1 MSIANILSMAGG
13 LGLFLFGIRTMGDG
27 LENAAGAKLKRM
39 LEVLTGNRFLAVLV
53 GFVVTAIIQ
62 SSTATTVMVVGFVNA
77 GMMTLA
83 QAVGVI
89 MGANIGTTVTS
100 LLIAL
105 NFSSVAAASVLV
117 GVILM
122 LASKKT
128 LVKNL
133 GSIFTGFGLLFLGID
148 LMSDSMAPLRESAGF
163 MNFIVAVSDSPL
175 RPLFGILLGIV
186 MTAVLQSSSASV
198 GVLQTLAMQGLVP
211 LKFSVFVLFGQNIG
225 TCLTALFSTV
235 GAKKNSKRAAVIH
248 LLFNLLGTGMFILIA
263 LLTPYIEWIEKISSD
278 PMAQIAISHI
288 VFNVVSTIV
297 LFPFAKLLVK
307 LSCLIVPGK
316 DDSESEM
323 HCRFIDD
330 RLLNTPPFAVMQ
342 VGKEVARMAKLAR
355 DNFETSAYALINRSD
370 KDLDKVMEK
379 EEVINYL
386 NHHITSYL
394 VKLNALDITDSDS
407 DYIARVFHA
416 INDIERVGDHA
427 TNLAEAAERNIGD
440 GLTFSDA
447 ARDELNQLCGSVIT
461 LLDRSI
467 EAFDRQSLG
476 DGEAKE
482 LSDLEEH
489 IDDLTLTC
497 QDAHIFRLNRNE
509 CNTEAGMLYLNTITD
524 FERVGDHA
532 INIAFLARSN
542 NFKNTLAFCRGMMYN
557 INRTFVRTK
566 IQHSER
572 TEQYGRQTES
582 A

>member
-1 MSIANILSMAGG
+1 MSVANILSMAGG

-77 GMMTLA
+77 GMMSLA

-105 NFSSVAAASVLV
+105 NFSSVAAAAVLV

-128 LVKNL
+128 VVKNL
-133 GSIFTGFGLLFLGID
+133 GAIFTGFGLLFLGID
-148 LMSDSMAPLRESAGF
+148 MMSDSMAPLRESAGF
-163 MNFIVAVSDSPL
+163 MNFIVTVSESPL
-175 RPLFGILLGIV
+175 RPLFGIILGIV

-248 LLFNLLGTGMFILIA
+248 LLFNLIGTGIFILIA
-263 LLTPYIEWIEKISSD
+263 LLTPYVEWIEKLSPD

-288 VFNVVSTIV
+288 VFNIVSTV
-297 LFPFAKLLVK
+297 VMFPFAKVLVK
-307 LSCLIVPGK
+307 LSCLLVPGK

-323 HCRFIDD
+323 HCKFIDD

-342 VGKEVARMAKLAR
+342 VSKEVARMAKLAR
-355 DNFETSAYALINRSD
+355 DNFETSAHALINRSD
-370 KDLDKVMEK
+370 KDLDKVMEN
-379 EEVINYL
+379 EEIINYL

-416 INDIERVGDHA
+416 INDIERVGHHA
-427 TNLAEAAERNIGD
+427 INLAEAAQHNIGE
-440 GLTFSDA
+440 GLKFSDP
-447 ARDELNQLCGSVIT
+447 AREELNQLCGSVVT
-461 LLDRSI
+461 LLERSMA
-467 EAFDRQSLG
+467 AFDNQSLS
-476 DGEAKE
+476 DNEAKE

-489 IDDLTLTC
+489 IDDLTLEC
-497 QDAHIFRLNRNE
+497 QDSHIFRLNRKE

-532 INIAFLARSN
+532 INIAFLARS
-542 NFKNTLAFCRGMMYN
+542 K
-557 INRTFVRTK
+557 
-566 IQHSER
+566 
-572 TEQYGRQTES
+572 
-582 A
+582 

>member
-1 MSIANILSMAGG
+1 MSVANILSMAGG

-27 LENAAGAKLKRM
+27 LENAAVAKLKRM

-77 GMMTLA
+77 GMMSLA

-105 NFSSVAAASVLV
+105 NFSSVAAAAVLV

-128 LVKNL
+128 VVKNL
-133 GSIFTGFGLLFLGID
+133 GAIFTGFGLLFLGID
-148 LMSDSMAPLRESAGF
+148 MMSDSMAPLRESAGF
-163 MNFIVAVSDSPL
+163 MNFIVTVSESPL
-175 RPLFGILLGIV
+175 RPLFGIILGIV

-248 LLFNLLGTGMFILIA
+248 LLFNLIGTGIFILIA
-263 LLTPYIEWIEKISSD
+263 LLAPYVEWIEKLSPD

-288 VFNVVSTIV
+288 VFNIVSTV
-297 LFPFAKLLVK
+297 VMFPFANVLVK
-307 LSCLIVPGK
+307 LSCLLVPGK

-323 HCRFIDD
+323 HCKFIDD

-342 VGKEVARMAKLAR
+342 VSKEVARMAKLAR
-355 DNFETSAYALINRSD
+355 DNFETSAHALINRSD
-370 KDLDKVMEK
+370 KDLDKVMEN
-379 EEVINYL
+379 EEIINYL

-427 TNLAEAAERNIGD
+427 INLAEAAQHNIGE
-440 GLTFSDA
+440 GLKFSDP
-447 ARDELNQLCGSVIT
+447 AREELNQLCGSVVT
-461 LLDRSI
+461 LLERSMA
-467 EAFDRQSLG
+467 AFDNQSLS
-476 DGEAKE
+476 DNEAKE

-489 IDDLTLTC
+489 IDDLTLEC
-497 QDAHIFRLNRNE
+497 QDSHIFRLNRKE

-532 INIAFLARSN
+532 INIAFLARS
-542 NFKNTLAFCRGMMYN
+542 K
-557 INRTFVRTK
+557 
-566 IQHSER
+566 
-572 TEQYGRQTES
+572 
-582 A
+582 

>member
-1 MSIANILSMAGG
+1 MSVANILSMAGG

-77 GMMTLA
+77 GMMSLA

-105 NFSSVAAASVLV
+105 NFSSVAAAAVLV

-128 LVKNL
+128 VVKNL
-133 GSIFTGFGLLFLGID
+133 GAIFTGFGLLFLGID
-148 LMSDSMAPLRESAGF
+148 MMSDSMAPLRESAGF
-163 MNFIVAVSDSPL
+163 MNFIVTVSESPL
-175 RPLFGILLGIV
+175 RPLFGIILGIV

-248 LLFNLLGTGMFILIA
+248 LLFNLIGTGIFILIA
-263 LLTPYIEWIEKISSD
+263 LLAPYVEWIEKLSPD

-288 VFNVVSTIV
+288 VFNIVSTVIM
-297 LFPFAKLLVK
+297 FPFAKALVK
-307 LSCLIVPGK
+307 LSCLLVPGK

-323 HCRFIDD
+323 HCKFIDD

-342 VGKEVARMAKLAR
+342 VSKEVARMAKLAR
-355 DNFETSAYALINRSD
+355 DNFETSAHALINRSD
-370 KDLDKVMEK
+370 KDLDKVMEN
-379 EEVINYL
+379 EEIINYL

-427 TNLAEAAERNIGD
+427 INLAEAAQHNIGE
-440 GLTFSDA
+440 GFKFSDP
-447 ARDELNQLCGSVIT
+447 AREELNQLCGSVVT
-461 LLDRSI
+461 LLERSMA
-467 EAFDRQSLG
+467 AFDNQSLS
-476 DGEAKE
+476 DNEAKE

-489 IDDLTLTC
+489 IDDLTLEC
-497 QDAHIFRLNRNE
+497 QDSHIFRLNRKE

-532 INIAFLARSN
+532 INIAFLARS
-542 NFKNTLAFCRGMMYN
+542 K
-557 INRTFVRTK
+557 
-566 IQHSER
+566 
-572 TEQYGRQTES
+572 
-582 A
+582 

>member
-1 MSIANILSMAGG
+1 MSVANILSMAGG

-77 GMMTLA
+77 GMMSLA

-105 NFSSVAAASVLV
+105 NFSSVAAAAVLV

-128 LVKNL
+128 VVKNL
-133 GSIFTGFGLLFLGID
+133 GAIFTGFGLLFLGID
-148 LMSDSMAPLRESAGF
+148 MMSDSMAPLRESAGF
-163 MNFIVAVSDSPL
+163 MNFIVTVSESPL
-175 RPLFGILLGIV
+175 RPLFGIILGIV

-248 LLFNLLGTGMFILIA
+248 LLFNLIGTGIFILIA
-263 LLTPYIEWIEKISSD
+263 LLAPYVEWIEKLSPD

-288 VFNVVSTIV
+288 VFNIVSTV
-297 LFPFAKLLVK
+297 VMFPFAKVLVK
-307 LSCLIVPGK
+307 LSCLLVPGK

-323 HCRFIDD
+323 HCKFIDD

-342 VGKEVARMAKLAR
+342 VSKEVARMAKLAR
-355 DNFETSAYALINRSD
+355 ENFETSAQALINRSD
-370 KDLDKVMEK
+370 KDLDKVMEN
-379 EEVINYL
+379 EEIINYL

-427 TNLAEAAERNIGD
+427 INLAEAAQHNIGE
-440 GLTFSDA
+440 GLKFSDP
-447 ARDELNQLCGSVIT
+447 AREELNQLCGSVVT
-461 LLDRSI
+461 LLERSMA
-467 EAFDRQSLG
+467 AFDNQSLS
-476 DGEAKE
+476 DNEAKE

-489 IDDLTLTC
+489 IDDLTLEC
-497 QDAHIFRLNRNE
+497 QDSHIFRLNRKE

-532 INIAFLARSN
+532 INIAFLARS
-542 NFKNTLAFCRGMMYN
+542 K
-557 INRTFVRTK
+557 
-566 IQHSER
+566 
-572 TEQYGRQTES
+572 
-582 A
+582 

>member
-1 MSIANILSMAGG
+1 MSVANILSMAGG

-77 GMMTLA
+77 GMMSLA

-128 LVKNL
+128 VVKNL
-133 GSIFTGFGLLFLGID
+133 GAIFTGFGLLFLGID
-148 LMSDSMAPLRESAGF
+148 MMSDSMAPLRESAGF
-163 MNFIVAVSDSPL
+163 MNFIVTVSESPL
-175 RPLFGILLGIV
+175 RPLFGIILGIV

-248 LLFNLLGTGMFILIA
+248 LLFNLIGTGIFIIIA
-263 LLTPYIEWIEKISSD
+263 LLTPYVEWIEKLSPD

-288 VFNVVSTIV
+288 VFNIVSTVIM
-297 LFPFAKLLVK
+297 FPFAKVLVK
-307 LSCLIVPGK
+307 LSCLLVPGK

-323 HCRFIDD
+323 HCKFIDD

-342 VGKEVARMAKLAR
+342 VSKEVARMAKLAR
-355 DNFETSAYALINRSD
+355 DNFETSAHALINRSD
-370 KDLDKVMEK
+370 KDLDKVMEN
-379 EEVINYL
+379 EEIINYL

-427 TNLAEAAERNIGD
+427 INLAEAAQHNIGE
-440 GLTFSDA
+440 GLKFSDP
-447 ARDELNQLCGSVIT
+447 AREELNQLCGSVVT
-461 LLDRSI
+461 LLERSMA
-467 EAFDRQSLG
+467 AFDNQSLS
-476 DGEAKE
+476 DNEAKE

-489 IDDLTLTC
+489 IDDLTLEC
-497 QDAHIFRLNRNE
+497 QDSHIFRLNRKE

-532 INIAFLARSN
+532 INIAFLARS
-542 NFKNTLAFCRGMMYN
+542 K
-557 INRTFVRTK
+557 
-566 IQHSER
+566 
-572 TEQYGRQTES
+572 
-582 A
+582 

>member
-1 MSIANILSMAGG
+1 MSVANILSMAGG

-77 GMMTLA
+77 GMMSLA

-105 NFSSVAAASVLV
+105 NFSSVAAAAVLV

-128 LVKNL
+128 VVKNL
-133 GSIFTGFGLLFLGID
+133 GAIFTGFGLLFLGID
-148 LMSDSMAPLRESAGF
+148 MMSDSMAPLRESAGF
-163 MNFIVAVSDSPL
+163 MNFIVTVSESPL
-175 RPLFGILLGIV
+175 RPLFGIILGIV

-248 LLFNLLGTGMFILIA
+248 LLFNVIGTGIFILIA
-263 LLTPYIEWIEKISSD
+263 LLTPYVEWIEKLSPD

-288 VFNVVSTIV
+288 VFNIVSTV
-297 LFPFAKLLVK
+297 VMFPFAKVLVK
-307 LSCLIVPGK
+307 LSCLLVPGK

-323 HCRFIDD
+323 HCKFIDD

-342 VGKEVARMAKLAR
+342 VSKEVARMAKLAC
-355 DNFETSAYALINRSD
+355 DNFETSAHALINRSD
-370 KDLDKVMEK
+370 KDLDKVMEN
-379 EEVINYL
+379 EEIINYL

-427 TNLAEAAERNIGD
+427 INLAEAAQHNIGE
-440 GLTFSDA
+440 GLKFSDP
-447 ARDELNQLCGSVIT
+447 AREELNQLCGSVVT
-461 LLDRSI
+461 LLERSMA
-467 EAFDRQSLG
+467 AFDNQSLS
-476 DGEAKE
+476 DNEAKE

-489 IDDLTLTC
+489 IDDLTLEC
-497 QDAHIFRLNRNE
+497 QDAHIFRLNRKE

-532 INIAFLARSN
+532 INIAFLARS
-542 NFKNTLAFCRGMMYN
+542 K
-557 INRTFVRTK
+557 
-566 IQHSER
+566 
-572 TEQYGRQTES
+572 
-582 A
+582 

>member
-1 MSIANILSMAGG
+1 MSVANILSMAGG

-77 GMMTLA
+77 GMMSLA

-105 NFSSVAAASVLV
+105 NFSSVAAAAVLV

-128 LVKNL
+128 VVKNL
-133 GSIFTGFGLLFLGID
+133 GAIFTGFGLLFLGID
-148 LMSDSMAPLRESAGF
+148 MMSDSMAPLRESAGF
-163 MNFIVAVSDSPL
+163 MNFIVTVSESPL
-175 RPLFGILLGIV
+175 RPLFGIILGIV

-248 LLFNLLGTGMFILIA
+248 LLFNVIGTGIFILIA
-263 LLTPYIEWIEKISSD
+263 LLTPYVEWIEKLSPD

-288 VFNVVSTIV
+288 VFNIVSTVIM
-297 LFPFAKLLVK
+297 FPFAKVLVK
-307 LSCLIVPGK
+307 LSCLLVPGK

-323 HCRFIDD
+323 HCKFIDD

-342 VGKEVARMAKLAR
+342 VSKEVARMAKLAR
-355 DNFETSAYALINRSD
+355 DNFETSAHALINRSD
-370 KDLDKVMEK
+370 KDLDKVMEN
-379 EEVINYL
+379 EEIINYL

-427 TNLAEAAERNIGD
+427 INLAEAAQHNIGE
-440 GLTFSDA
+440 GLKFSDS
-447 ARDELNQLCGSVIT
+447 AREELNQLCGSVVT
-461 LLDRSI
+461 LLERSMV
-467 EAFDRQSLG
+467 AFDNQSLS
-476 DGEAKE
+476 DNEAKE

-489 IDDLTLTC
+489 IDDLTLEC
-497 QDAHIFRLNRNE
+497 QDSHIFRLNRKE

-532 INIAFLARSN
+532 INIAFLARS
-542 NFKNTLAFCRGMMYN
+542 K
-557 INRTFVRTK
+557 
-566 IQHSER
+566 
-572 TEQYGRQTES
+572 
-582 A
+582 

>member
-1 MSIANILSMAGG
+1 MSVANILSMAGG

-77 GMMTLA
+77 GMMSLA

-128 LVKNL
+128 VVKNL
-133 GSIFTGFGLLFLGID
+133 GAIFTGFGLLFLGID
-148 LMSDSMAPLRESAGF
+148 MMSDSMAPLRESAGF
-163 MNFIVAVSDSPL
+163 MNFIVTVSESPL
-175 RPLFGILLGIV
+175 RPLFGIILGIV

-248 LLFNLLGTGMFILIA
+248 LLFNLIGTGIFILIA
-263 LLTPYIEWIEKISSD
+263 LLTPYVEWIEKLSPD

-288 VFNVVSTIV
+288 VFNIVSTVIM
-297 LFPFAKLLVK
+297 FPFAKALVK
-307 LSCLIVPGK
+307 LSCLLVPGK

-323 HCRFIDD
+323 HCKFIDD

-342 VGKEVARMAKLAR
+342 VSKEVARMAKLAR
-355 DNFETSAYALINRSD
+355 DNFETSAHALINRSD
-370 KDLDKVMEK
+370 KDLDKVMEN
-379 EEVINYL
+379 EEIINYL

-427 TNLAEAAERNIGD
+427 INLAEAAQHNIGE
-440 GLTFSDA
+440 GLKFSDP
-447 ARDELNQLCGSVIT
+447 AREELNQLCGSVVT
-461 LLDRSI
+461 LLERSMA
-467 EAFDRQSLG
+467 AFDNQSLS
-476 DGEAKE
+476 DDEAKE

-489 IDDLTLTC
+489 IDDLTLEC
-497 QDAHIFRLNRNE
+497 QDSHIFRLNRKE

-532 INIAFLARSN
+532 INIAFLARS
-542 NFKNTLAFCRGMMYN
+542 K
-557 INRTFVRTK
+557 
-566 IQHSER
+566 
-572 TEQYGRQTES
+572 
-582 A
+582 

>member
-163 MNFIVAVSDSPL
+163 MNFIVTVSESPL
-175 RPLFGILLGIV
+175 RPLFGIILGIV

-248 LLFNLLGTGMFILIA
+248 LLFNLIGTGIFILIA
-263 LLTPYIEWIEKISSD
+263 LLTPYVEWIEKLSPD

-288 VFNVVSTIV
+288 VFNIVSTV
-297 LFPFAKLLVK
+297 VMFPFAKVLVK
-307 LSCLIVPGK
+307 LSCLLVPGK

-323 HCRFIDD
+323 HCKFIDD

-342 VGKEVARMAKLAR
+342 VSKEVARMAKLAR
-355 DNFETSAYALINRSD
+355 DNFETSAHALINRSD
-370 KDLDKVMEK
+370 KDLDKVMEN
-379 EEVINYL
+379 EEIINYL

-427 TNLAEAAERNIGD
+427 INLAEAAQHNIGE
-440 GLTFSDA
+440 GLKFSDP
-447 ARDELNQLCGSVIT
+447 AREELNQLCGSVVT
-461 LLDRSI
+461 LLERSMA
-467 EAFDRQSLG
+467 AFDNQSLS
-476 DGEAKE
+476 DNEAKG

-489 IDDLTLTC
+489 IDDLTLEC
-497 QDAHIFRLNRNE
+497 QDSHIFRLNRKE

-532 INIAFLARSN
+532 INIAFLARS
-542 NFKNTLAFCRGMMYN
+542 K
-557 INRTFVRTK
+557 
-566 IQHSER
+566 
-572 TEQYGRQTES
+572 
-582 A
+582 

>member
-1 MSIANILSMAGG
+1 MSVANILSMAGG

-77 GMMTLA
+77 GMMSLA

-105 NFSSVAAASVLV
+105 NFSSVAAAAVLV

-128 LVKNL
+128 VVKNL
-133 GSIFTGFGLLFLGID
+133 GAIFTGFGLLFLGID
-148 LMSDSMAPLRESAGF
+148 MMSDSMAPLRESAGF
-163 MNFIVAVSDSPL
+163 MNFIVTVSESPL
-175 RPLFGILLGIV
+175 RPLFGIILGIV

-248 LLFNLLGTGMFILIA
+248 LLFNLIGTGIFILIA
-263 LLTPYIEWIEKISSD
+263 LLAPYVEWIEKLSPD

-288 VFNVVSTIV
+288 VFNIVSTVIM
-297 LFPFAKLLVK
+297 FPFANVLVK
-307 LSCLIVPGK
+307 LSCLLVPGK

-323 HCRFIDD
+323 HCKFIDD

-342 VGKEVARMAKLAR
+342 VSKEVARMAKLAR
-355 DNFETSAYALINRSD
+355 DNFETSAHALINRSD
-370 KDLDKVMEK
+370 KDLDKVMEN
-379 EEVINYL
+379 EEIINYL

-427 TNLAEAAERNIGD
+427 INLAEAAQHNIGE
-440 GLTFSDA
+440 GLKFSDP
-447 ARDELNQLCGSVIT
+447 AREELNQLCGSVVT
-461 LLDRSI
+461 LLERSMA
-467 EAFDRQSLG
+467 AFDNQSLS
-476 DGEAKE
+476 DNEAKE

-489 IDDLTLTC
+489 IDDLTLEC
-497 QDAHIFRLNRNE
+497 QNSHIFRLNRKE

-532 INIAFLARSN
+532 INIAFLARS
-542 NFKNTLAFCRGMMYN
+542 K
-557 INRTFVRTK
+557 
-566 IQHSER
+566 
-572 TEQYGRQTES
+572 
-582 A
+582 

>member
-1 MSIANILSMAGG
+1 MSVANILSMAGG

-27 LENAAGAKLKRM
+27 LENAAGAKLKKM

-77 GMMTLA
+77 GMMSLA

-105 NFSSVAAASVLV
+105 NFSSVAAAAVLV

-128 LVKNL
+128 VVKNL
-133 GSIFTGFGLLFLGID
+133 GAIFTGFGLLFLGID
-148 LMSDSMAPLRESAGF
+148 MMSDSMAPLRDSAGF
-163 MNFIVAVSDSPL
+163 MNFIVTVSESPL
-175 RPLFGILLGIV
+175 RPLFGIILGIV

-248 LLFNLLGTGMFILIA
+248 LLFNLIGTGIFILIA
-263 LLTPYIEWIEKISSD
+263 LLTPYVEWIEKLSPD

-288 VFNVVSTIV
+288 VFNIVSTV
-297 LFPFAKLLVK
+297 VMFPFAKVLVK
-307 LSCLIVPGK
+307 LSCLLVPGK

-323 HCRFIDD
+323 HCKFIDD

-342 VGKEVARMAKLAR
+342 VSKEVARMAKLAR
-355 DNFETSAYALINRSD
+355 DNFETSAHALINRSD
-370 KDLDKVMEK
+370 KDLDKVMEN
-379 EEVINYL
+379 EEIINYL

-427 TNLAEAAERNIGD
+427 INLAEAAQHNIGE
-440 GLTFSDA
+440 GLKFSDP
-447 ARDELNQLCGSVIT
+447 AREELNQLCGSVVT
-461 LLDRSI
+461 LLERSMA
-467 EAFDRQSLG
+467 AFDNQSLS
-476 DGEAKE
+476 DNEAKE

-489 IDDLTLTC
+489 IDDLTLEC
-497 QDAHIFRLNRNE
+497 QDSHIFRLNRKE

-532 INIAFLARSN
+532 INIAFLARS
-542 NFKNTLAFCRGMMYN
+542 K
-557 INRTFVRTK
+557 
-566 IQHSER
+566 
-572 TEQYGRQTES
+572 
-582 A
+582 

>member
-1 MSIANILSMAGG
+1 MSVANILSMAGG

-77 GMMTLA
+77 GMMSLA

-128 LVKNL
+128 VVKNL
-133 GSIFTGFGLLFLGID
+133 GAIFTGFGLLFLGID
-148 LMSDSMAPLRESAGF
+148 MMSDSMAPLRESAGF
-163 MNFIVAVSDSPL
+163 MNFIVTVSESPL
-175 RPLFGILLGIV
+175 RPLFGIILGIV

-248 LLFNLLGTGMFILIA
+248 LLFNVIGTGIFILIA
-263 LLTPYIEWIEKISSD
+263 LLTPYVEWIEKLSPD

-288 VFNVVSTIV
+288 VFNIVSTV
-297 LFPFAKLLVK
+297 VMFPFAKALVK
-307 LSCLIVPGK
+307 LSCLLVPGK

-323 HCRFIDD
+323 HCKFIDD

-342 VGKEVARMAKLAR
+342 VSKEVARMAKLAR
-355 DNFETSAYALINRSD
+355 DNFETSAHALINRSD
-370 KDLDKVMEK
+370 KDLDKVMEN
-379 EEVINYL
+379 EEIINYL

-427 TNLAEAAERNIGD
+427 INLAEAAQHNIGE
-440 GLTFSDA
+440 GLKFSDP
-447 ARDELNQLCGSVIT
+447 AREELNQLCGSVVT
-461 LLDRSI
+461 LLERSMA
-467 EAFDRQSLG
+467 AFDNQSLS
-476 DGEAKE
+476 DNEAKE

-489 IDDLTLTC
+489 IDDLTLEC
-497 QDAHIFRLNRNE
+497 QDSHIFRLNRKE

-532 INIAFLARSN
+532 INIAFLARS
-542 NFKNTLAFCRGMMYN
+542 K
-557 INRTFVRTK
+557 
-566 IQHSER
+566 
-572 TEQYGRQTES
+572 
-582 A
+582 

>member
-1 MSIANILSMAGG
+1 MSVANILSMAGG

-77 GMMTLA
+77 GMMSLA

-105 NFSSVAAASVLV
+105 NFSSVAAAAVLV

-128 LVKNL
+128 VVKNL
-133 GSIFTGFGLLFLGID
+133 GAIFTGFGLLFLGID
-148 LMSDSMAPLRESAGF
+148 MMSDSMAPLRESVGF
-163 MNFIVAVSDSPL
+163 MNFIVTVSESPL
-175 RPLFGILLGIV
+175 RPLFGIILGIV

-248 LLFNLLGTGMFILIA
+248 LLFNVIGTGIFILIA
-263 LLTPYIEWIEKISSD
+263 LLTPYVEWIEKLSPD

-288 VFNVVSTIV
+288 VFNIVSTVIM
-297 LFPFAKLLVK
+297 FPFAKVLVK
-307 LSCLIVPGK
+307 LSCLLVPGK

-323 HCRFIDD
+323 HCKFIDD

-342 VGKEVARMAKLAR
+342 VSKEVARMAKLAR
-355 DNFETSAYALINRSD
+355 DNFETSAHALINRSD
-370 KDLDKVMEK
+370 KDLDKVMEN

-427 TNLAEAAERNIGD
+427 INLAEAAQHNIGE
-440 GLTFSDA
+440 GLKFSDP
-447 ARDELNQLCGSVIT
+447 AREELNQLCGSVVT
-461 LLDRSI
+461 LLERSMA
-467 EAFDRQSLG
+467 AFDNQSLS
-476 DGEAKE
+476 DNEAKE

-489 IDDLTLTC
+489 IDDLTLEC
-497 QDAHIFRLNRNE
+497 QDSHIFRLNRKE

-532 INIAFLARSN
+532 INIAFLARS
-542 NFKNTLAFCRGMMYN
+542 K
-557 INRTFVRTK
+557 
-566 IQHSER
+566 
-572 TEQYGRQTES
+572 
-582 A
+582 

>member
-1 MSIANILSMAGG
+1 MSVANILSMAGG

-77 GMMTLA
+77 GMMSLA

-105 NFSSVAAASVLV
+105 NFSSVAAAAVLV

-128 LVKNL
+128 VVKNL
-133 GSIFTGFGLLFLGID
+133 GAIFTGFGLLFLGID
-148 LMSDSMAPLRESAGF
+148 MMSDSMAPLREIAGF
-163 MNFIVAVSDSPL
+163 MNFIVTVSESPL
-175 RPLFGILLGIV
+175 RPLFGIILGIV

-248 LLFNLLGTGMFILIA
+248 LLFNLIGTGIFILIA
-263 LLTPYIEWIEKISSD
+263 LLAPYVEWIEKLSPD

-288 VFNVVSTIV
+288 VFNIVSTVIM
-297 LFPFAKLLVK
+297 FPFAKALVK
-307 LSCLIVPGK
+307 LSCLLVPGK

-323 HCRFIDD
+323 HCKFIDD

-342 VGKEVARMAKLAR
+342 VSKEVARMAKLAR
-355 DNFETSAYALINRSD
+355 DNFETSAHALINRSD
-370 KDLDKVMEK
+370 KDLDKVMEN
-379 EEVINYL
+379 EDVINYL

-427 TNLAEAAERNIGD
+427 INLAEAAQHNIGE
-440 GLTFSDA
+440 GLKFSDP
-447 ARDELNQLCGSVIT
+447 AREELNQLCGSVVT
-461 LLDRSI
+461 LLERSMA
-467 EAFDRQSLG
+467 AFDNQSLS
-476 DGEAKE
+476 DNEAKE

-489 IDDLTLTC
+489 IDDLTLEC
-497 QDAHIFRLNRNE
+497 QDSHIFRLNRKE
-509 CNTEAGMLYLNTITD
+509 CNTKAGMLYLNTITD

-532 INIAFLARSN
+532 INIAFLARS
-542 NFKNTLAFCRGMMYN
+542 K
-557 INRTFVRTK
+557 
-566 IQHSER
+566 
-572 TEQYGRQTES
+572 
-582 A
+582 

>member
-1 MSIANILSMAGG
+1 MSVANILSMAGG

-77 GMMTLA
+77 GMMSLA

-128 LVKNL
+128 VVKNL
-133 GSIFTGFGLLFLGID
+133 GAIFTGFGLLFLGID
-148 LMSDSMAPLRESAGF
+148 MMSDSMAPLRDSAGF
-163 MNFIVAVSDSPL
+163 MNFIVTVSESPL
-175 RPLFGILLGIV
+175 RPLFGIILGIV
-186 MTAVLQSSSASV
+186 MTAVLQSSSAS
-198 GVLQTLAMQGLVP
+198 AMQGLVP

-248 LLFNLLGTGMFILIA
+248 LLFNLIGTGIFILIA
-263 LLTPYIEWIEKISSD
+263 LLTPYVEWIEKLSPD

-288 VFNVVSTIV
+288 VFNIVSTV
-297 LFPFAKLLVK
+297 VMFPFAKALVK
-307 LSCLIVPGK
+307 LSCLLVPGK

-323 HCRFIDD
+323 HCKFIDD

-342 VGKEVARMAKLAR
+342 VSKEVARMAKLAR
-355 DNFETSAYALINRSD
+355 DNFETSAHALINRSD
-370 KDLDKVMEK
+370 KDLDKVMEN
-379 EEVINYL
+379 EEIINYL

-427 TNLAEAAERNIGD
+427 INLAEAAQHNIGE
-440 GLTFSDA
+440 GLKFSDP
-447 ARDELNQLCGSVIT
+447 AREELNQLCGSVVT
-461 LLDRSI
+461 LLERSMA
-467 EAFDRQSLG
+467 AFDNQSLS
-476 DGEAKE
+476 DDEAKE

-489 IDDLTLTC
+489 IDDLTLEC
-497 QDAHIFRLNRNE
+497 QDSHIFRLNRKE

-532 INIAFLARSN
+532 INIAFLARS
-542 NFKNTLAFCRGMMYN
+542 K
-557 INRTFVRTK
+557 
-566 IQHSER
+566 
-572 TEQYGRQTES
+572 
-582 A
+582 

>member
-1 MSIANILSMAGG
+1 MSVANILSMAGG

-77 GMMTLA
+77 GMMSLA

-105 NFSSVAAASVLV
+105 NFSSVAAAAVLV

-128 LVKNL
+128 VVKNL
-133 GSIFTGFGLLFLGID
+133 GAIFTGFGLLFLGID
-148 LMSDSMAPLRESAGF
+148 MMSDSMAPLRESAGF
-163 MNFIVAVSDSPL
+163 MNFIVTVSESPL
-175 RPLFGILLGIV
+175 RPLFGIILGIV

-248 LLFNLLGTGMFILIA
+248 LLFNLIGTGIFILIA
-263 LLTPYIEWIEKISSD
+263 LLAPYVDWIEKLSPD

-288 VFNVVSTIV
+288 VFNIVSTVIM
-297 LFPFAKLLVK
+297 FPFAKVLVK
-307 LSCLIVPGK
+307 LSCLLVPGK

-323 HCRFIDD
+323 HCKFIDD

-342 VGKEVARMAKLAR
+342 VSKEVARMAKLAR
-355 DNFETSAYALINRSD
+355 DNFETSAHALINRSD
-370 KDLDKVMEK
+370 KDLDKVMEN
-379 EEVINYL
+379 EEIINYL

-427 TNLAEAAERNIGD
+427 INLAEAAQHNIGE
-440 GLTFSDA
+440 GLKFSDP
-447 ARDELNQLCGSVIT
+447 AREELNQLCGSVVT
-461 LLDRSI
+461 LLERSMA
-467 EAFDRQSLG
+467 AFDNQSLS
-476 DGEAKE
+476 DNEAKE

-489 IDDLTLTC
+489 IDDLTLEC
-497 QDAHIFRLNRNE
+497 QDSHIFRLNRKE

-532 INIAFLARSN
+532 INIAFLARS
-542 NFKNTLAFCRGMMYN
+542 K
-557 INRTFVRTK
+557 
-566 IQHSER
+566 
-572 TEQYGRQTES
+572 
-582 A
+582 

>member
-1 MSIANILSMAGG
+1 MSVANILSMAGG

-39 LEVLTGNRFLAVLV
+39 LEVLTRNRFLAVLV

-77 GMMTLA
+77 GMMSLA

-128 LVKNL
+128 VVKNL
-133 GSIFTGFGLLFLGID
+133 GAIFTGFGLLFLGID
-148 LMSDSMAPLRESAGF
+148 MMSDSMAPLRESAGF
-163 MNFIVAVSDSPL
+163 MNFIVTVSESPL
-175 RPLFGILLGIV
+175 RPLFGIILGIV

-248 LLFNLLGTGMFILIA
+248 LLFNLIGTGIFILIA
-263 LLTPYIEWIEKISSD
+263 LLTPYVEWIEKLSPD

-288 VFNVVSTIV
+288 VFNIVSTV
-297 LFPFAKLLVK
+297 VMFPFAKVLVK
-307 LSCLIVPGK
+307 LSCLLVPGK

-323 HCRFIDD
+323 HCKFIDD
-330 RLLNTPPFAVMQ
+330 RLLNTLPFAVMQ
-342 VGKEVARMAKLAR
+342 VSKEVARMAKLAR
-355 DNFETSAYALINRSD
+355 DNFETSAHALINRSD
-370 KDLDKVMEK
+370 KDLDKVMEN
-379 EEVINYL
+379 EEIINYL

-427 TNLAEAAERNIGD
+427 INLAEAAQHNIGE
-440 GLTFSDA
+440 GLKFSDP
-447 ARDELNQLCGSVIT
+447 AREELNQLCGSVVT
-461 LLDRSI
+461 LLERSMA
-467 EAFDRQSLG
+467 AFDNQSLS
-476 DGEAKE
+476 DNEAKE

-489 IDDLTLTC
+489 IDDLTLEC
-497 QDAHIFRLNRNE
+497 QDSHIFRLNRKE

-532 INIAFLARSN
+532 INIAFLARS
-542 NFKNTLAFCRGMMYN
+542 K
-557 INRTFVRTK
+557 
-566 IQHSER
+566 
-572 TEQYGRQTES
+572 
-582 A
+582 

>member
-1 MSIANILSMAGG
+1 MSVANILSMAGG

-77 GMMTLA
+77 GMMSLA

-105 NFSSVAAASVLV
+105 NFSSVAAAAVLV

-128 LVKNL
+128 VVKNL
-133 GSIFTGFGLLFLGID
+133 GAIFTGFGLLFLGID
-148 LMSDSMAPLRESAGF
+148 MMSDSMAPLRESAGF
-163 MNFIVAVSDSPL
+163 MNFIVTVSESPL
-175 RPLFGILLGIV
+175 RPLFGIILGIV

-248 LLFNLLGTGMFILIA
+248 LLFNVIGTGIFILIA
-263 LLTPYIEWIEKISSD
+263 LLTPYVEWIEKLSPD

-288 VFNVVSTIV
+288 VFNIVSTVIM
-297 LFPFAKLLVK
+297 FPFAKALVK
-307 LSCLIVPGK
+307 LSCLLVPGK

-323 HCRFIDD
+323 HCKFIDD

-342 VGKEVARMAKLAR
+342 VSKEVARMAKLAR
-355 DNFETSAYALINRSD
+355 DNFETSAHALINRSD
-370 KDLDKVMEK
+370 KDLDKVMEN

-427 TNLAEAAERNIGD
+427 INLAEAAQHNIGE
-440 GLTFSDA
+440 GLKFSDP
-447 ARDELNQLCGSVIT
+447 AREELNQLCGSVVT
-461 LLDRSI
+461 LLERSMA
-467 EAFDRQSLG
+467 AFDNQSLS
-476 DGEAKE
+476 DNEAKE

-489 IDDLTLTC
+489 IDDLTLEC
-497 QDAHIFRLNRNE
+497 QDSHIFRLNRKE

-532 INIAFLARSN
+532 INIAFLARS
-542 NFKNTLAFCRGMMYN
+542 K
-557 INRTFVRTK
+557 
-566 IQHSER
+566 
-572 TEQYGRQTES
+572 
-582 A
+582 

>member
-1 MSIANILSMAGG
+1 MSVANILSMAGG

-77 GMMTLA
+77 GMMSLA

-105 NFSSVAAASVLV
+105 NFSSVAAAAVLV

-128 LVKNL
+128 VVKNL
-133 GSIFTGFGLLFLGID
+133 GAIFTGFGLLFLGID
-148 LMSDSMAPLRESAGF
+148 MMSDSMAPLRESAGF
-163 MNFIVAVSDSPL
+163 MNFIVTVSESPL
-175 RPLFGILLGIV
+175 RPLFGIILGIV

-248 LLFNLLGTGMFILIA
+248 LLFNVIGTGIFILIA
-263 LLTPYIEWIEKISSD
+263 LLTPYVEWIEKLSPD

-288 VFNVVSTIV
+288 VFNIVSTVIM
-297 LFPFAKLLVK
+297 FPFAKVLVK
-307 LSCLIVPGK
+307 LSCLLVPGK

-323 HCRFIDD
+323 HCKFIDD

-342 VGKEVARMAKLAR
+342 VSKEVARMAKLAR
-355 DNFETSAYALINRSD
+355 DNFETSAHALINRSD
-370 KDLDKVMEK
+370 KDLDKVMEN

-427 TNLAEAAERNIGD
+427 INLAEAAQHNIGD
-440 GLTFSDA
+440 GLKFSDP
-447 ARDELNQLCGSVIT
+447 AREELNQLCGSVVT
-461 LLDRSI
+461 LLERSI
-467 EAFDRQSLG
+467 AAFDNQSLS
-476 DGEAKE
+476 DDEAKK

-489 IDDLTLTC
+489 IDDLTLEC
-497 QDAHIFRLNRNE
+497 QDSHIFRLNRKE

-532 INIAFLARSN
+532 INIAFLARS
-542 NFKNTLAFCRGMMYN
+542 K
-557 INRTFVRTK
+557 
-566 IQHSER
+566 
-572 TEQYGRQTES
+572 
-582 A
+582 

>member
-1 MSIANILSMAGG
+1 MSVANILSMAGG

-77 GMMTLA
+77 GMMSLA

-105 NFSSVAAASVLV
+105 NFSSVAAAAVLV

-128 LVKNL
+128 VVKNL
-133 GSIFTGFGLLFLGID
+133 GAIFTGFGLLFLGID
-148 LMSDSMAPLRESAGF
+148 MMSDSMAPLRDSAGF
-163 MNFIVAVSDSPL
+163 MNFIVTVSESPL
-175 RPLFGILLGIV
+175 RPLFGIILGIV

-235 GAKKNSKRAAVIH
+235 GAKKNSKRAAAIH
-248 LLFNLLGTGMFILIA
+248 LLFNLIGTGIFILIA
-263 LLTPYIEWIEKISSD
+263 LLTPYVEWIEKLSPD

-288 VFNVVSTIV
+288 VFNIVSTV
-297 LFPFAKLLVK
+297 VMFPFAKALVK
-307 LSCLIVPGK
+307 LSCLLVPGK

-323 HCRFIDD
+323 HCKFIDD

-342 VGKEVARMAKLAR
+342 VSKEVARMAKLAR
-355 DNFETSAYALINRSD
+355 DNFETSAHALINRSD
-370 KDLDKVMEK
+370 KDLDKVMEN
-379 EEVINYL
+379 EEIINYL

-427 TNLAEAAERNIGD
+427 INLAEAAQHNIGE
-440 GLTFSDA
+440 GLKFSDP
-447 ARDELNQLCGSVIT
+447 AREELNQLCGSVVT
-461 LLDRSI
+461 LLERSMA
-467 EAFDRQSLG
+467 AFDNQLLS
-476 DGEAKE
+476 DNEAKE

-489 IDDLTLTC
+489 IDDLTLEC
-497 QDAHIFRLNRNE
+497 QDSHIFRLNRKE

-532 INIAFLARSN
+532 INIAFLARS
-542 NFKNTLAFCRGMMYN
+542 K
-557 INRTFVRTK
+557 
-566 IQHSER
+566 
-572 TEQYGRQTES
+572 
-582 A
+582 

>member
-1 MSIANILSMAGG
+1 MSVANILSMAGG

-77 GMMTLA
+77 GMMSLA

-128 LVKNL
+128 VVKNL
-133 GSIFTGFGLLFLGID
+133 GAIFTGFGLLFLGID
-148 LMSDSMAPLRESAGF
+148 MMSDSMAPLRDSAGF
-163 MNFIVAVSDSPL
+163 MNFIVTVSESPL
-175 RPLFGILLGIV
+175 RPLFGIILGIV

-248 LLFNLLGTGMFILIA
+248 LLFNLIGTGIFILIA
-263 LLTPYIEWIEKISSD
+263 LLTPYVEWIEKLSPD

-288 VFNVVSTIV
+288 VFNIVSTV
-297 LFPFAKLLVK
+297 VMFPFAKVLVK
-307 LSCLIVPGK
+307 LSCLLVPGK

-323 HCRFIDD
+323 HCKFIDD

-342 VGKEVARMAKLAR
+342 VSKEVARMAKLAC
-355 DNFETSAYALINRSD
+355 DNFETSAHALINRSD
-370 KDLDKVMEK
+370 KDLDKVMEN
-379 EEVINYL
+379 EEIINYL

-427 TNLAEAAERNIGD
+427 INLAEAAQHNIGE
-440 GLTFSDA
+440 GLKFSDP
-447 ARDELNQLCGSVIT
+447 AREELNQLCGSVVT
-461 LLDRSI
+461 LLERSMA
-467 EAFDRQSLG
+467 AFDNQSLS
-476 DGEAKE
+476 DNEAKE

-489 IDDLTLTC
+489 IDDLTLEC
-497 QDAHIFRLNRNE
+497 QDSHIFRLNRKE

-532 INIAFLARSN
+532 INIAFLARS
-542 NFKNTLAFCRGMMYN
+542 K
-557 INRTFVRTK
+557 
-566 IQHSER
+566 
-572 TEQYGRQTES
+572 
-582 A
+582 

>member
-1 MSIANILSMAGG
+1 MSVANILSMAGG

-77 GMMTLA
+77 GMMSLA

-105 NFSSVAAASVLV
+105 NFSSVAAAAVLV

-128 LVKNL
+128 VVKNL
-133 GSIFTGFGLLFLGID
+133 GAIFTGFGLLFLGID
-148 LMSDSMAPLRESAGF
+148 MMSDSMAPLRESAGF
-163 MNFIVAVSDSPL
+163 MNFIVTVSESPL
-175 RPLFGILLGIV
+175 RPLFGIILGIV

-248 LLFNLLGTGMFILIA
+248 LLFNLIGTGIFILIA
-263 LLTPYIEWIEKISSD
+263 LLAPYVEWIEKLSPD

-288 VFNVVSTIV
+288 VFNIVSTV
-297 LFPFAKLLVK
+297 VMFPFANILVK
-307 LSCLIVPGK
+307 LSCLLVPGK

-323 HCRFIDD
+323 HCKFIDD

-342 VGKEVARMAKLAR
+342 VSKEVARMAKLAR
-355 DNFETSAYALINRSD
+355 DNFETSAHALINRSD
-370 KDLDKVMEK
+370 KDLDKVMEN
-379 EEVINYL
+379 EEIINCL

-427 TNLAEAAERNIGD
+427 INLAEAAQHNIGE
-440 GLTFSDA
+440 GLKFSDP
-447 ARDELNQLCGSVIT
+447 AREELNQLCGSVVT
-461 LLDRSI
+461 LLERSMA
-467 EAFDRQSLG
+467 AFDNQSLS
-476 DGEAKE
+476 DNEAKE

-489 IDDLTLTC
+489 IDDLTLEC
-497 QDAHIFRLNRNE
+497 QDSHIFRLNRKE

-532 INIAFLARSN
+532 INIAFLARS
-542 NFKNTLAFCRGMMYN
+542 K
-557 INRTFVRTK
+557 
-566 IQHSER
+566 
-572 TEQYGRQTES
+572 
-582 A
+582 

>member
-1 MSIANILSMAGG
+1 MSVANILSMAGG

-77 GMMTLA
+77 GMMSLA

-128 LVKNL
+128 VVKNL
-133 GSIFTGFGLLFLGID
+133 GAMFTGFGLLFLGID
-148 LMSDSMAPLRESAGF
+148 MMSDSMAPLRESAGF
-163 MNFIVAVSDSPL
+163 MNFIVTVSESPL
-175 RPLFGILLGIV
+175 RPLFGIILGIV

-248 LLFNLLGTGMFILIA
+248 LLFNLIGTGIFIIIA
-263 LLTPYIEWIEKISSD
+263 LLTPYVEWIEKLSPD

-288 VFNVVSTIV
+288 VFNIVSTVIM
-297 LFPFAKLLVK
+297 FPFAKVLVK
-307 LSCLIVPGK
+307 LSCLLVPGK

-323 HCRFIDD
+323 HCKFIDD

-342 VGKEVARMAKLAR
+342 VSKEVARMAKLAR
-355 DNFETSAYALINRSD
+355 DNFETSAHALINRSD
-370 KDLDKVMEK
+370 KDLDKVMEN
-379 EEVINYL
+379 EEIINYL

-427 TNLAEAAERNIGD
+427 INLAEAAQHNIGE
-440 GLTFSDA
+440 GLKFSDP
-447 ARDELNQLCGSVIT
+447 AREELNQLCGSVVT
-461 LLDRSI
+461 LLERSMA
-467 EAFDRQSLG
+467 AFDNQSLS
-476 DGEAKE
+476 DNEAKE

-489 IDDLTLTC
+489 IDDLTLEC
-497 QDAHIFRLNRNE
+497 QDSHIFRLNRKE

-532 INIAFLARSN
+532 INIAFLARS
-542 NFKNTLAFCRGMMYN
+542 K
-557 INRTFVRTK
+557 
-566 IQHSER
+566 
-572 TEQYGRQTES
+572 
-582 A
+582 

>member
-1 MSIANILSMAGG
+1 MSVANILSMAGG

-77 GMMTLA
+77 GMMSLA

-128 LVKNL
+128 VVKNL
-133 GSIFTGFGLLFLGID
+133 GAIFTGFGLLFLGID
-148 LMSDSMAPLRESAGF
+148 MMSDSMAPLRDSAGF
-163 MNFIVAVSDSPL
+163 MNFIVTVSESPL
-175 RPLFGILLGIV
+175 RPLFGIILGIV

-248 LLFNLLGTGMFILIA
+248 LLFNLIGTGIFILIA
-263 LLTPYIEWIEKISSD
+263 LLTPYVEWIEKLSPD

-288 VFNVVSTIV
+288 VFNIVSTV
-297 LFPFAKLLVK
+297 VMFPFAKVLVK
-307 LSCLIVPGK
+307 LSCLLVPGK

-323 HCRFIDD
+323 HCKFIDD

-342 VGKEVARMAKLAR
+342 VSKEVARMAKLAR
-355 DNFETSAYALINRSD
+355 DNFETSAHALINRSD
-370 KDLDKVMEK
+370 KYLDKVMEN
-379 EEVINYL
+379 EEIINYL

-427 TNLAEAAERNIGD
+427 INLAEAAQHNIGE
-440 GLTFSDA
+440 GLKFSDP
-447 ARDELNQLCGSVIT
+447 AREELNQLCGSVVT
-461 LLDRSI
+461 LLERSMA
-467 EAFDRQSLG
+467 AFDNQSLS
-476 DGEAKE
+476 DNEAKE

-489 IDDLTLTC
+489 IDDLTLEC
-497 QDAHIFRLNRNE
+497 QDSHIFRLNRKE

-532 INIAFLARSN
+532 INIAFLARS
-542 NFKNTLAFCRGMMYN
+542 K
-557 INRTFVRTK
+557 
-566 IQHSER
+566 
-572 TEQYGRQTES
+572 
-582 A
+582 

>member
-1 MSIANILSMAGG
+1 MSVANILSMAGG

-77 GMMTLA
+77 GMMSLA

-105 NFSSVAAASVLV
+105 NFSSVAAAAVLV

-128 LVKNL
+128 VVKNL
-133 GSIFTGFGLLFLGID
+133 GAIFTGFGLLFLGID
-148 LMSDSMAPLRESAGF
+148 MMSDSMAPLRESAGF
-163 MNFIVAVSDSPL
+163 MNFIVTVSESPL
-175 RPLFGILLGIV
+175 RPLFGIILGIV

-248 LLFNLLGTGMFILIA
+248 LLFNLIGTGIFILIA
-263 LLTPYIEWIEKISSD
+263 LLAPYVEWIEKLSPD
-278 PMAQIAISHI
+278 PMAQIAISQI
-288 VFNVVSTIV
+288 VFNIVSTVIM
-297 LFPFAKLLVK
+297 FPFAKALVK
-307 LSCLIVPGK
+307 LSCLLVPGK

-323 HCRFIDD
+323 HCKFIDD

-342 VGKEVARMAKLAR
+342 VSKEVARMAKLAR
-355 DNFETSAYALINRSD
+355 DNFETSAHALINRSD
-370 KDLDKVMEK
+370 KDLDKVMEN
-379 EEVINYL
+379 EDVINYL

-427 TNLAEAAERNIGD
+427 INLAEAAQHNIGE
-440 GLTFSDA
+440 GLKFSDP
-447 ARDELNQLCGSVIT
+447 AREELNQLCGSVVT
-461 LLDRSI
+461 LLERSMA
-467 EAFDRQSLG
+467 AFDNQSLS
-476 DGEAKE
+476 DNEAKE

-489 IDDLTLTC
+489 IDDLTLEC
-497 QDAHIFRLNRNE
+497 QDSHIFRLNRKE
-509 CNTEAGMLYLNTITD
+509 CNTKAGMLYLNTITD

-532 INIAFLARSN
+532 INIAFLARS
-542 NFKNTLAFCRGMMYN
+542 K
-557 INRTFVRTK
+557 
-566 IQHSER
+566 
-572 TEQYGRQTES
+572 
-582 A
+582 

>member
-1 MSIANILSMAGG
+1 MSVANILSMAGG

-77 GMMTLA
+77 GMMSLA

-128 LVKNL
+128 VVKNL
-133 GSIFTGFGLLFLGID
+133 GAIFTGFGLLFLGID
-148 LMSDSMAPLRESAGF
+148 MMSDSMAPLRDSAGF
-163 MNFIVAVSDSPL
+163 MNFIVTVSESPL
-175 RPLFGILLGIV
+175 RPLFGIILGIV

-248 LLFNLLGTGMFILIA
+248 LLFNLIGTGIFILIA
-263 LLTPYIEWIEKISSD
+263 LLTPYVEWIEKLSPD

-288 VFNVVSTIV
+288 VFNIVSTIV
-297 LFPFAKLLVK
+297 MFPFAKALVK
-307 LSCLIVPGK
+307 LSCLLVPGK

-323 HCRFIDD
+323 HCKFIDD

-342 VGKEVARMAKLAR
+342 VSKEVARMAKLAR
-355 DNFETSAYALINRSD
+355 DNFETSAHALINRSD
-370 KDLDKVMEK
+370 KDLDKVMEN
-379 EEVINYL
+379 EEIINYL

-427 TNLAEAAERNIGD
+427 INLAEAAQHNIGE
-440 GLTFSDA
+440 GLKFSDP
-447 ARDELNQLCGSVIT
+447 AREELNQLCGSVVT
-461 LLDRSI
+461 LLERSMA
-467 EAFDRQSLG
+467 AFDNQSLS
-476 DGEAKE
+476 DNEAKE

-489 IDDLTLTC
+489 IDDLTLEC
-497 QDAHIFRLNRNE
+497 QDSHIFRLNRKE

-532 INIAFLARSN
+532 INIAFLARS
-542 NFKNTLAFCRGMMYN
+542 K
-557 INRTFVRTK
+557 
-566 IQHSER
+566 
-572 TEQYGRQTES
+572 
-582 A
+582 

>member
-1 MSIANILSMAGG
+1 MSVANILSMAGG

-77 GMMTLA
+77 GMMSLA

-105 NFSSVAAASVLV
+105 NFSSVAAAAVLV

-128 LVKNL
+128 VVKNL
-133 GSIFTGFGLLFLGID
+133 GAIFTGFGLLFLGID
-148 LMSDSMAPLRESAGF
+148 MMSDSMAPLRESAGF
-163 MNFIVAVSDSPL
+163 MNFIVTVSESPL
-175 RPLFGILLGIV
+175 RPLFGIILGIV

-248 LLFNLLGTGMFILIA
+248 LLFNLIGTGIFILIA
-263 LLTPYIEWIEKISSD
+263 LLTPYVEWIEKLSPD

-288 VFNVVSTIV
+288 VFNIVSTV
-297 LFPFAKLLVK
+297 VMFPFAKALVK
-307 LSCLIVPGK
+307 LSCLLVPGK

-323 HCRFIDD
+323 HCKFIDD

-342 VGKEVARMAKLAR
+342 VSKEVARMAKLAR
-355 DNFETSAYALINRSD
+355 DNFETSAHALINRSD
-370 KDLDKVMEK
+370 KYLDKVMEN
-379 EEVINYL
+379 EEIINYL

-427 TNLAEAAERNIGD
+427 INLAEAAQHNIGE
-440 GLTFSDA
+440 GLKFSDP
-447 ARDELNQLCGSVIT
+447 AREELNQLCGSVVT
-461 LLDRSI
+461 LLERSMA
-467 EAFDRQSLG
+467 AFDNQSLS
-476 DGEAKE
+476 DNEAKE

-489 IDDLTLTC
+489 IDDLTLEC
-497 QDAHIFRLNRNE
+497 QDSHIFRLNRKE

-532 INIAFLARSN
+532 INIAFLARS
-542 NFKNTLAFCRGMMYN
+542 K
-557 INRTFVRTK
+557 
-566 IQHSER
+566 
-572 TEQYGRQTES
+572 
-582 A
+582 

>member
-1 MSIANILSMAGG
+1 MSVANILSMAGG

-77 GMMTLA
+77 GMMSLA

-105 NFSSVAAASVLV
+105 NFSSVAAAAVLV

-128 LVKNL
+128 VVKNL
-133 GSIFTGFGLLFLGID
+133 GAIFTGFGLLFLGID
-148 LMSDSMAPLRESAGF
+148 MMSDSMAPLRESAGF
-163 MNFIVAVSDSPL
+163 MNFIVTVSESPL
-175 RPLFGILLGIV
+175 RPLFGIILGIV

-248 LLFNLLGTGMFILIA
+248 LLFNLIGTGIFILIA
-263 LLTPYIEWIEKISSD
+263 LLTPYVEWIEKLSPD

-288 VFNVVSTIV
+288 VFNIVSTV
-297 LFPFAKLLVK
+297 VMFPFAKALVK
-307 LSCLIVPGK
+307 LSCLLVPGK

-323 HCRFIDD
+323 HCKFIDD

-342 VGKEVARMAKLAR
+342 VSKEVARMAKLAR
-355 DNFETSAYALINRSD
+355 DNFETSAHALINRSD
-370 KDLDKVMEK
+370 KDLDKVMEN
-379 EEVINYL
+379 EEIINYL

-427 TNLAEAAERNIGD
+427 INLAEAAQHNIGE
-440 GLTFSDA
+440 GLKFSDP
-447 ARDELNQLCGSVIT
+447 AREELNQLCGSVVT
-461 LLDRSI
+461 LLERSMA
-467 EAFDRQSLG
+467 AFDNQSLS
-476 DGEAKE
+476 DNEAKG

-489 IDDLTLTC
+489 IDDLTLEC
-497 QDAHIFRLNRNE
+497 QDSHIFRLNRKE

-532 INIAFLARSN
+532 INIAFLARS
-542 NFKNTLAFCRGMMYN
+542 K
-557 INRTFVRTK
+557 
-566 IQHSER
+566 
-572 TEQYGRQTES
+572 
-582 A
+582 

>member
-288 VFNVVSTIV
+288 VFNVVSTVV

-307 LSCLIVPGK
+307 LSYLIVPGK

-532 INIAFLARSN
+532 INIAFLARS
-542 NFKNTLAFCRGMMYN
+542 K
-557 INRTFVRTK
+557 
-566 IQHSER
+566 
-572 TEQYGRQTES
+572 
-582 A
+582 

>member
-1 MSIANILSMAGG
+1 MSVANILSMAGG

-77 GMMTLA
+77 GMMSLA

-128 LVKNL
+128 VVKNL
-133 GSIFTGFGLLFLGID
+133 GAIFTGFGLLFLGID
-148 LMSDSMAPLRESAGF
+148 MMSDSMAPLRDSAGF
-163 MNFIVAVSDSPL
+163 MNFIVTVSESPL
-175 RPLFGILLGIV
+175 RPLFGIILGIV

-248 LLFNLLGTGMFILIA
+248 LLFNLIGTGIFILIA
-263 LLTPYIEWIEKISSD
+263 LLTPYVEWIEKLSPD

-288 VFNVVSTIV
+288 VFNIVSTV
-297 LFPFAKLLVK
+297 VMFPFAKALVK
-307 LSCLIVPGK
+307 LSCLLVPGK
-316 DDSESEM
+316 DGSESEM
-323 HCRFIDD
+323 HCKFIDD

-342 VGKEVARMAKLAR
+342 VSKEVARMAKLAR
-355 DNFETSAYALINRSD
+355 DNFETSAHALINRSD
-370 KDLDKVMEK
+370 KDLDKVMEN
-379 EEVINYL
+379 EEIINYL

-427 TNLAEAAERNIGD
+427 INLAEAAQHNIGE
-440 GLTFSDA
+440 GLKFSDP
-447 ARDELNQLCGSVIT
+447 AREELNQLCGSVVT
-461 LLDRSI
+461 LLERSMA
-467 EAFDRQSLG
+467 AFDNQSLS
-476 DGEAKE
+476 DNEAKE

-489 IDDLTLTC
+489 IDDLTLEC
-497 QDAHIFRLNRNE
+497 QDSHIFRLNRKE

-532 INIAFLARSN
+532 INIAFLARS
-542 NFKNTLAFCRGMMYN
+542 K
-557 INRTFVRTK
+557 
-566 IQHSER
+566 
-572 TEQYGRQTES
+572 
-582 A
+582 

>member
-1 MSIANILSMAGG
+1 MSVANILSMAGG

-77 GMMTLA
+77 GMMSLA

-128 LVKNL
+128 VVKNL
-133 GSIFTGFGLLFLGID
+133 GAIFTGFGLLFLGID
-148 LMSDSMAPLRESAGF
+148 MMSDSMAPLRESAGF
-163 MNFIVAVSDSPL
+163 MNFIVTVSESPL
-175 RPLFGILLGIV
+175 RPLFGIILGIV

-248 LLFNLLGTGMFILIA
+248 LLFNLIGTGIFIIIA
-263 LLTPYIEWIEKISSD
+263 LLTPYVEWIEKLSPD

-288 VFNVVSTIV
+288 VFNIVSTV
-297 LFPFAKLLVK
+297 VMFPFAKVLVK
-307 LSCLIVPGK
+307 LSCLLVPGK

-323 HCRFIDD
+323 HCKFIDD

-342 VGKEVARMAKLAR
+342 VSKEVARMAKLAR
-355 DNFETSAYALINRSD
+355 DNFETSAHALINRSD
-370 KDLDKVMEK
+370 KDLDKVMEN
-379 EEVINYL
+379 EEIINYL

-427 TNLAEAAERNIGD
+427 INLAEAAQHNIGE
-440 GLTFSDA
+440 GLKFSDPA
-447 ARDELNQLCGSVIT
+447 KEELNQLCGSVVT
-461 LLDRSI
+461 LLERSMA
-467 EAFDRQSLG
+467 AFDNQSLS
-476 DGEAKE
+476 DNEAKE

-489 IDDLTLTC
+489 IDDLTIEC
-497 QDAHIFRLNRNE
+497 QDSHIFRLNRKE

-532 INIAFLARSN
+532 INIAFLARS
-542 NFKNTLAFCRGMMYN
+542 K
-557 INRTFVRTK
+557 
-566 IQHSER
+566 
-572 TEQYGRQTES
+572 
-582 A
+582 

>member
-316 DDSESEM
+316 DDSESDM

-370 KDLDKVMEK
+370 KDLNKVMEK

-532 INIAFLARSN
+532 INIAFLARS
-542 NFKNTLAFCRGMMYN
+542 K
-557 INRTFVRTK
+557 
-566 IQHSER
+566 
-572 TEQYGRQTES
+572 
-582 A
+582 

>member
-1 MSIANILSMAGG
+1 MSVANILSMAGG

-77 GMMTLA
+77 GMMSLA

-128 LVKNL
+128 VVKNL
-133 GSIFTGFGLLFLGID
+133 GAIFTGFGLLFLGID
-148 LMSDSMAPLRESAGF
+148 MMSDSMAPLRDSAGF
-163 MNFIVAVSDSPL
+163 MNFIVTVSESPL
-175 RPLFGILLGIV
+175 RPLFGIILGIV

-248 LLFNLLGTGMFILIA
+248 LLFNLIGTGIFILIA
-263 LLTPYIEWIEKISSD
+263 LLTPYVEWMEKLSPD

-288 VFNVVSTIV
+288 VFNIVSTV
-297 LFPFAKLLVK
+297 VMFPFAKALVK
-307 LSCLIVPGK
+307 LSCLLVPGK

-323 HCRFIDD
+323 HCKFIDD

-342 VGKEVARMAKLAR
+342 VSKEVARMAKLAR
-355 DNFETSAYALINRSD
+355 DNFETSAHALINRSD
-370 KDLDKVMEK
+370 KDLDKVMEN
-379 EEVINYL
+379 EEIINYL

-427 TNLAEAAERNIGD
+427 INLAEAAQHNIGE
-440 GLTFSDA
+440 GLKFSDP
-447 ARDELNQLCGSVIT
+447 AREELNQLCGSVVT
-461 LLDRSI
+461 LLERSMA
-467 EAFDRQSLG
+467 AFDNQSLS
-476 DGEAKE
+476 DNEAKE

-489 IDDLTLTC
+489 IDDLTLEC
-497 QDAHIFRLNRNE
+497 QDSHIFRLNRKE

-532 INIAFLARSN
+532 INIAFLARS
-542 NFKNTLAFCRGMMYN
+542 K
-557 INRTFVRTK
+557 
-566 IQHSER
+566 
-572 TEQYGRQTES
+572 
-582 A
+582 

>member
-1 MSIANILSMAGG
+1 MSVANILSMAGG

-77 GMMTLA
+77 GMMSLA

-105 NFSSVAAASVLV
+105 NFSSVAAAAVLV

-128 LVKNL
+128 VVKNL
-133 GSIFTGFGLLFLGID
+133 GAIFTGFGLLFLGID
-148 LMSDSMAPLRESAGF
+148 MMSDSMAPLRESAGF
-163 MNFIVAVSDSPL
+163 MNFIVTVSESPL
-175 RPLFGILLGIV
+175 RPLFGIILGIV

-248 LLFNLLGTGMFILIA
+248 LLFNLIGTGIFILIA
-263 LLTPYIEWIEKISSD
+263 LLTPYVEWIEKLSPD

-288 VFNVVSTIV
+288 VFNIVSTV
-297 LFPFAKLLVK
+297 VMFPFAKALVK
-307 LSCLIVPGK
+307 LSCLLVPGK

-323 HCRFIDD
+323 HCKFIDD

-342 VGKEVARMAKLAR
+342 VSKEVARMAKLAR
-355 DNFETSAYALINRSD
+355 DNFETSAHALINRSD
-370 KDLDKVMEK
+370 KDLDKVMEN
-379 EEVINYL
+379 EEIINYL

-427 TNLAEAAERNIGD
+427 INLAEAAQHNIGE
-440 GLTFSDA
+440 GLKFSDP
-447 ARDELNQLCGSVIT
+447 AREELNQLCGSVVT
-461 LLDRSI
+461 LLERSMA
-467 EAFDRQSLG
+467 AFDNQLLS
-476 DGEAKE
+476 DNEAKE

-489 IDDLTLTC
+489 IDDLTLEC
-497 QDAHIFRLNRNE
+497 QDSHIFRLNRKE

-532 INIAFLARSN
+532 INIAFLARS
-542 NFKNTLAFCRGMMYN
+542 K
-557 INRTFVRTK
+557 
-566 IQHSER
+566 
-572 TEQYGRQTES
+572 
-582 A
+582 

>member
-1 MSIANILSMAGG
+1 MSVANILSMAGG

-77 GMMTLA
+77 GMMSLA

-128 LVKNL
+128 VVKNL
-133 GSIFTGFGLLFLGID
+133 GAIFTGFGLLFLGID
-148 LMSDSMAPLRESAGF
+148 MMSDSMAPLRESAGF
-163 MNFIVAVSDSPL
+163 MNFIVTVSESPL
-175 RPLFGILLGIV
+175 RPLFGIILGIV

-248 LLFNLLGTGMFILIA
+248 LLFNLIGTGIFIIIA
-263 LLTPYIEWIEKISSD
+263 LLTPYVEWIEKLSPD

-288 VFNVVSTIV
+288 VFNIVSTVIM
-297 LFPFAKLLVK
+297 FPFAKVLVK
-307 LSCLIVPGK
+307 LSCLLVPGK

-323 HCRFIDD
+323 HCKFIDD

-342 VGKEVARMAKLAR
+342 VSKEVARMAKLAR
-355 DNFETSAYALINRSD
+355 DNFETSAHALINRSD
-370 KDLDKVMEK
+370 KDLDKVMEN
-379 EEVINYL
+379 EEIINYL

-427 TNLAEAAERNIGD
+427 INLAEAAQHNIGE
-440 GLTFSDA
+440 GLKFSDP
-447 ARDELNQLCGSVIT
+447 AREELNQLCGSVVT
-461 LLDRSI
+461 LLERSMA
-467 EAFDRQSLG
+467 AFDNQSLS
-476 DGEAKE
+476 DNEAKE
-482 LSDLEEH
+482 LSGLEEH
-489 IDDLTLTC
+489 IDDLTLEC
-497 QDAHIFRLNRNE
+497 QDSHIFRLNRKE

-532 INIAFLARSN
+532 INIAFLARS
-542 NFKNTLAFCRGMMYN
+542 K
-557 INRTFVRTK
+557 
-566 IQHSER
+566 
-572 TEQYGRQTES
+572 
-582 A
+582 

>member
-1 MSIANILSMAGG
+1 MSVANILSMAGG

-77 GMMTLA
+77 GMMSLA

-105 NFSSVAAASVLV
+105 NFSSVAAAAVLV

-128 LVKNL
+128 VVKNL
-133 GSIFTGFGLLFLGID
+133 GAIFTGFGLLFLGID
-148 LMSDSMAPLRESAGF
+148 MMSDSMAPLRDSAGF
-163 MNFIVAVSDSPL
+163 MNFIVTVSESPL
-175 RPLFGILLGIV
+175 RPLFGIILGIV

-211 LKFSVFVLFGQNIG
+211 HKFSVFVLFGQNIG

-248 LLFNLLGTGMFILIA
+248 LLFNLIGTGIFILIA
-263 LLTPYIEWIEKISSD
+263 LLTPYVEWIEKLSPD

-288 VFNVVSTIV
+288 VFNIVSTV
-297 LFPFAKLLVK
+297 VMFPFAKVLVK
-307 LSCLIVPGK
+307 LSCLLVPGK

-323 HCRFIDD
+323 HCKFIDD

-342 VGKEVARMAKLAR
+342 VSKEVARMAKLAR
-355 DNFETSAYALINRSD
+355 DNFETSAHALINRSD
-370 KDLDKVMEK
+370 KDLDKVMEN
-379 EEVINYL
+379 EEIINYL

-427 TNLAEAAERNIGD
+427 INLAEAAQHNIGE
-440 GLTFSDA
+440 GLKFSDP
-447 ARDELNQLCGSVIT
+447 AREELNQLCGSVVT
-461 LLDRSI
+461 LLERSMA
-467 EAFDRQSLG
+467 AFDNQSLS
-476 DGEAKE
+476 DNEAKE

-489 IDDLTLTC
+489 IDDLTLEC
-497 QDAHIFRLNRNE
+497 QDSHIFRLNRKE

-532 INIAFLARSN
+532 INIAFLARS
-542 NFKNTLAFCRGMMYN
+542 K
-557 INRTFVRTK
+557 
-566 IQHSER
+566 
-572 TEQYGRQTES
+572 
-582 A
+582 

>member
-1 MSIANILSMAGG
+1 MSVANILSMAGG

-77 GMMTLA
+77 GMMSLA

-128 LVKNL
+128 VVKNL
-133 GSIFTGFGLLFLGID
+133 GAIFTGFGLLFLGID
-148 LMSDSMAPLRESAGF
+148 MMSDSMAPLRESAGF
-163 MNFIVAVSDSPL
+163 MNFIVTVSESPL
-175 RPLFGILLGIV
+175 RPLFGIILGIV

-198 GVLQTLAMQGLVP
+198 GVLQTLATQGLVP

-248 LLFNLLGTGMFILIA
+248 LLFNLIGTGIFIIIA
-263 LLTPYIEWIEKISSD
+263 LLTPYVEWIEKLSPD

-288 VFNVVSTIV
+288 VFNIVSTVIM
-297 LFPFAKLLVK
+297 FPFAKVLVK
-307 LSCLIVPGK
+307 LSCLLVPGK

-323 HCRFIDD
+323 HCKFIDD

-342 VGKEVARMAKLAR
+342 VSKEVARMAKLAR
-355 DNFETSAYALINRSD
+355 DNFETSAHALINRSD
-370 KDLDKVMEK
+370 KDLDKVMEN
-379 EEVINYL
+379 EEIINYL

-427 TNLAEAAERNIGD
+427 INLAEAAQHNIGE
-440 GLTFSDA
+440 GLKFSDP
-447 ARDELNQLCGSVIT
+447 AREELNQLCGSVVT
-461 LLDRSI
+461 LLERSMA
-467 EAFDRQSLG
+467 AFDNQSLS
-476 DGEAKE
+476 DNEAKE

-489 IDDLTLTC
+489 IDDLTLEC
-497 QDAHIFRLNRNE
+497 QDSHIFRLNRKE

-532 INIAFLARSN
+532 INIAFLARS
-542 NFKNTLAFCRGMMYN
+542 K
-557 INRTFVRTK
+557 
-566 IQHSER
+566 
-572 TEQYGRQTES
+572 
-582 A
+582 

>member
-1 MSIANILSMAGG
+1 MSVANILSMAGG

-370 KDLDKVMEK
+370 KDLNKVMEK

-532 INIAFLARSN
+532 INIAFLARS
-542 NFKNTLAFCRGMMYN
+542 K
-557 INRTFVRTK
+557 
-566 IQHSER
+566 
-572 TEQYGRQTES
+572 
-582 A
+582 

>member
-1 MSIANILSMAGG
+1 MSVANILSMAGG

-288 VFNVVSTIV
+288 VFNVVSTVV

-370 KDLDKVMEK
+370 KDLNKVMEK

-447 ARDELNQLCGSVIT
+447 ARDELNQLCGSVIN

-467 EAFDRQSLG
+467 EAFNNQSLG

-532 INIAFLARSN
+532 INIAFLARS
-542 NFKNTLAFCRGMMYN
+542 K
-557 INRTFVRTK
+557 
-566 IQHSER
+566 
-572 TEQYGRQTES
+572 
-582 A
+582 